1 VCERSSI
8 LTKWK
13 STNVVALPFLCLC
26 LCIAPPAAAQ
36 VEQPHRFE
44 LRLNDTE
51 PGFRVTPASTHGL
64 ILHRF
69 VRSQQNHFLELIRL
83 DTSFAEQWRGSIPIE
98 RNMAFIAAVTHKSHA
113 YFLFHTFTAKSFQ
126 LYELDHETGKYRQ
139 YEINS
144 LIRFSATECK
154 VTGRGVL
161 IGGYFNRV
169 PLVLFYDLQT
179 HKSSILPGLLNE
191 DGELTQIK
199 VFEDDSFQVLI
210 GGLNFMRQRTIWI
223 KNYQPDGTILDNYA
237 LVPADNTGLIFGRA
251 TRSEGNVHIL
261 SGVYGLRNSEYSRG
275 LFISTIDPTGLQTT
289 KYYNF
294 GDLQNFFNYMKA
306 KRSNRIKERIERRK
320 IRGKKVRFNYRFLIH
335 EVIEHNDQFI
345 VLGEAFYPQY
355 SSVGNATYRGFFY
368 PRSFSGYPMIRGDQV
383 FEGYR
388 YTHAVIIGFD
398 RDGNLLWDN
407 SFEINDVKTYSL
419 EQFVRFDVQDDKIVL
434 LYLYDNEIRTK
445 IIRDS
450 EVLEGKTIDP
460 IRTLHEND
468 VLVRTRRNTNQLDYW
483 YDANFYAYGIHEIEN
498 AAPGGGIEKRRVFF
512 VNKINL

>member
-1 VCERSSI
+1 
-8 LTKWK
+8 
-13 STNVVALPFLCLC
+13 
-26 LCIAPPAAAQ
+26 
-36 VEQPHRFE
+36 
-44 LRLNDTE
+44 
-51 PGFRVTPASTHGL
+51 
-64 ILHRF
+64 
-69 VRSQQNHFLELIRL
+69 
-83 DTSFAEQWRGSIPIE
+83 
-98 RNMAFIAAVTHKSHA
+98 
-113 YFLFHTFTAKSFQ
+113 
-126 LYELDHETGKYRQ
+126 
-139 YEINS
+139 
-144 LIRFSATECK
+144 
-154 VTGRGVL
+154 
-161 IGGYFNRV
+161 
-169 PLVLFYDLQT
+169 
-179 HKSSILPGLLNE
+179 
-191 DGELTQIK
+191 
-199 VFEDDSFQVLI
+199 
-210 GGLNFMRQRTIWI
+210 LNFMRQRTIWI

-320 IRGKKVRFNYRFLIH
+320 IRGKKVRFNYRCLIH
-335 EVIEHNDQFI
+335 EVIEHDDQFI

-355 SSVGNATYRGFFY
+355 SSVSSASYRGFFY
-368 PRSFSGYPMIRGDQV
+368 PRAFSGYPMIRGDQV

-419 EQFVRFDVQDDKIVL
+419 EQFVRFDVQGDKIVL
-434 LYLYDNEIRTK
+434 LYLYDNQIRTK
-445 IIRDS
+445 IIRNS
-450 EVLEGKTIDP
+450 GVLEGQTIDP
-460 IRTLHEND
+460 IPTLHYND
-468 VLVRTRRNTNQLDYW
+468 VLVKARRNTSQLDYW

-498 AAPGGGIEKRRVFF
+498 VAPGGGVEKRRVFF